1 MLRVTPDIWDEQK
14 GIDEC
19 FSAWR
24 KWQGKEAQGFW
35 IDMDMIPFG
44 QLQLMKPK
52 PEGLDGNESI
62 EEIEK
67 VIKSG
72 ELGNIELLAG
82 KGFNRWS
89 QFTNDQMFTFIT
101 MRALA
106 ASPLMM
112 GGDLPSL
119 DDFSLGLITHPEV
132 LACNQNGIMGS
143 LIFENGTIEV
153 WKTPK
158 NNGTKEGWIGLF
170 NRNSEPVQTMCSEE
184 ILGIDPAAYNLNS
197 IWNDTKVP
205 NNQGLTIPANGVVFI
220 KYWS

>member
-1 MLRVTPDIWDEQK
+1 MNKEMFELCNWVIKTTK
-14 GIDEC
+14 
-19 FSAWR
+19 SAGADNCKVYISKNR
-24 KWQGKEAQGFW
+24 FVNLENREHK
-35 IDMDMIPFG
+35 
-44 QLQLMKPK
+44 LQTVK
-52 PEGLDGNESI
+52 
-62 EEIEK
+62 EIEK

-132 LACNQNGIMGS
+132 LECNQNGIMGS
-143 LIFENGTIEV
+143 LIFENEKIEV

-170 NRNSEPVQTMCSEE
+170 NRNSEPVHTMCSEE
-184 ILGIDPAAYNLNS
+184 ILGIDPAAYKLNS

-205 NNQGLTIPANGVVFI
+205 NNKGLTIPANGVVFI